1 MLHLSILL
9 TTLLLPFLTLSI
21 PYTYNAALSIPY
33 SNNAT
38 MLVRKSFIEPAPLE
52 QSLADSMSCCPTPPK
67 GYHASHQQNAI
78 YAAQKFCRE
87 LAPFYSPYVRPM
99 EPVAATVRTQS
110 YPGLE
115 HLDGDSDLYRI
126 DVVEIEECE
135 PERLKVDILHPNGAE
150 EGMEEDTGLCESILY
165 Q

>member
-21 PYTYNAALSIPY
+21 PYSH
-33 SNNAT
+33 NAT

-87 LAPFYSPYVRPM
+87 LAIFYSPYVRPM